1 MKKTLFFLIM
11 TVSLSVFASQK
22 YEFELNGSFKE
33 ITKTLPDKSS
43 FSSLNTFGAFSDN
56 RGNIGKYE
64 CDGIREAFKN
74 GKLINLNILCEI
86 NDKDYDKFWMKAE
99 RDTDKSGG
107 VGTYHII
114 EGTGKYMEVIGKKCT
129 YAVTFFDGIVFIKAI
144 C

>member
-1 MKKTLFFLIM
+1 M
-11 TVSLSVFASQK
+11 TISLSVFAGQK

-74 GKLINLNILCEI
+74 GDIHFNKPISCHLFPVRITNYETFDALNIEKLKICSSGFICGKSKKVPLYKFLKNALIRKYGKDWYKKLDEI
-86 NDKDYDKFWMKAE
+86 AK
-99 RDTDKSGG
+99 
-107 VGTYHII
+107 II
-114 EGTGKYMEVIGKKCT
+114 
-129 YAVTFFDGIVFIKAI
+129 
-144 C
+144 

>member
-11 TVSLSVFASQK
+11 SISFSVFASQK

-64 CDGIREAFKN
+64 CDGIREAFKS

-107 VGTYHII
+107 VVLII
-114 EGTGKYMEVIGKKCT
+114 
-129 YAVTFFDGIVFIKAI
+129 
-144 C
+144 

>member
-1 MKKTLFFLIM
+1 MKKFLFFLIM
-11 TVSLSVFASQK
+11 TISLSVFASQK

-33 ITKTLPDKSS
+33 VTKMLPDKSS
-43 FSSLNTFGAFSDN
+43 ISSLNTFGAFSDN

-99 RDTDKSGG
+99 RATDKSGG

-114 EGTGKYMEVIGKKCT
+114 ADTGKYKEVIGNKFI
-129 YAVTFFDGIVFIKAI
+129 YAVTFFDEIVFIKAI

>member
-1 MKKTLFFLIM
+1 MKKFLFFMIM
-11 TVSLSVFASQK
+11 TVHLSVFASQK

-56 RGNIGKYE
+56 RGNKGKYE
-64 CDGIREAFKN
+64 CDRIREAFKN
-74 GKLINLNILCEI
+74 GKFINLNILCEI

-107 VGTYHII
+107 VGTNHII
-114 EGTGKYMEVIGKKCT
+114 EGTGKYKEVIGKKYT
-129 YAVTFFDGIVFIKAI
+129 YAITFFDEIVFIRAI

>member
-1 MKKTLFFLIM
+1 MKKILGFLIFIF
-11 TVSLSVFASQK
+11 SISIFANQK

-33 ITKTLPDKSS
+33 TTKLLPDKSS

-64 CDGIREAFKN
+64 CDGIREAYEN

-114 EGTGKYMEVIGKKCT
+114 EATGKYKEVIGKKCT
-129 YAVTFFDGIVFIKAI
+129 YAITFFNEIVFIKAI

>member
-1 MKKTLFFLIM
+1 MIKFLFFFIM
-11 TVSLSVFASQK
+11 TFTSSLFANQK

-56 RGNIGKYE
+56 IGNIGKYE

-86 NDKDYDKFWMKAE
+86 NDKHYDKFWMKAE

-114 EGTGKYMEVIGKKCT
+114 EGTGKYKEVIGKKMHICC
-129 YAVTFFDGIVFIKAI
+129 YFF
-144 C
+144 

>member
-1 MKKTLFFLIM
+1 MKKFLLFFIM
-11 TVSLSVFASQK
+11 TVSLSVFANQK

-33 ITKTLPDKSS
+33 TTKLLPDKSS

-86 NDKDYDKFWMKAE
+86 NDKDYEKFWMKAE

-114 EGTGKYMEVIGKKCT
+114 EGTGKYKEVIGKKMHIC
-129 YAVTFFDGIVFIKAI
+129 YYFF
-144 C
+144 